1 MTSDP
6 LVSHLTAARASG
18 AFSGAAW
25 SVGNVD
31 GPVSRGVVGTLSWDG
46 PPVDEDTLWDLASLT
61 KPIVGLAVMALLE
74 QGRLALSDS
83 VDTHLPDYAG
93 TEVGSVTLW
102 HLLTHTGGVPG
113 HQPLWRTHPDRTS
126 MLRALRELPLQS
138 PPGTRV
144 AYTSPGFMVLGL
156 VAEAAADLPLDELVR
171 ETITGPVGMPDTG
184 FNPPPERQ
192 KRAAATERCPW
203 RGRVVQG
210 TVHDENAHVFGGVA
224 GHAGLFSS
232 LRDMERL
239 ALALVRGGRTE
250 TGRFLQAHTLDVM
263 ARPATDHLNERRSLG
278 WQGADPVA
286 AAPGDLLTA
295 RAYGHTGFTGTSVWV
310 DPELDFYAVLLT
322 NRVHPTRDSQLI
334 TTVRARFHNLA
345 VVHTRRQLGD

>member
-1 MTSDP
+1 VTADP
-6 LVSHLTAARASG
+6 LVSHLRAARAAR

-25 SVGNVD
+25 SVGTAD

-46 PPVDEDTLWDLASLT
+46 PPVADDTLWDLASLT

-74 QGRLALSDS
+74 RGRIALSDS
-83 VDTHLPDYAG
+83 VEMHLPDYAG
-93 TEVGSVTLW
+93 TEVGGVTVW

-113 HQPLWRTHPDRTS
+113 HQPLWRTHSNRS
-126 MLRALRELPLQS
+126 GMLRALRELRLQS

-144 AYTSPGFMVLGL
+144 AYSSPGFMILGL
-156 VAEAAADLPLDELVR
+156 VAEAAADQPLDELVR
-171 ETITGPVGMPDTG
+171 QTVTEPVGMPDTG
-184 FNPPPERQ
+184 FNPPRD
-192 KRAAATERCPW
+192 RWARTAATERCPW

-232 LRDMERL
+232 LGDMERL
-239 ALALVRGGRTE
+239 ALALLRGGRTE
-250 TGRFLQAHTLDVM
+250 AGRLLDAHTLHVM
-263 ARPATDHLNERRSLG
+263 TSPATDHLNERRSLA
-278 WQGADPVA
+278 WQGVDRLA
-286 AAPGDLLTA
+286 AAPGDLLSA

-322 NRVHPTRDSQLI
+322 NRVHPTRDSPQI
-334 TTVRARFHNLA
+334 ATVRARFHNLA
-345 VVHTRRQLGD
+345 VLRTRRQP